1 MRHTIQQILAASMLA
16 AAAWAQTP
24 PPATGQIGGVV
35 IGSDQKPVSDIFVS
49 YVRAQTDA
57 SDPTP
62 SGGGAMT
69 GADGVFQFPK
79 LTPGT
84 YLFCARAVPSRQIVE
99 FCEWTFHPPSVV
111 LKAGQMVGGLQ
122 ILVKK
127 GARLELQIDDAKKV
141 LPDPEDPKP
150 DTSFHIGVRTS
161 EGLFHEAQLTTRDHG
176 GQVYYLIV
184 PFNTP
189 LRLDA
194 SIQNV
199 DLSDDKGGEPGKN
212 GPGGVFQI
220 DPKTPVLSLK
230 FSVDSSKGK

>member
-1 MRHTIQQILAASMLA
+1 
-16 AAAWAQTP
+16 
-24 PPATGQIGGVV
+24 
-35 IGSDQKPVSDIFVS
+35 
-49 YVRAQTDA
+49 
-57 SDPTP
+57 
-62 SGGGAMT
+62 
-69 GADGVFQFPK
+69 
-79 LTPGT
+79 
-84 YLFCARAVPSRQIVE
+84 
-99 FCEWTFHPPSVV
+99 
-111 LKAGQMVGGLQ
+111 VGGLQ
-122 ILVKK
+122 LPVQK
-127 GARLELQIDDAKKV
+127 GARLELQVDDPKKL
-141 LPDPEDPKP
+141 LPNPEQPKP
-150 DTSFHIGVRTS
+150 DTLFHVGVRTS

-199 DLSDDKGGEPGKN
+199 DLSDDKGGKPGKN